1 MNLTRSQLREKIMTI
16 LYQKS
21 VYEAQ
26 KMEYDIESIINENME
41 IENEFVKE
49 LVYGITTHE
58 VEIIKLANKYLT
70 DWKID
75 RLDKAGQAILKIAIY
90 ELKYTE
96 TPQIVVINEA
106 IELTKKYSDDNV
118 RKMINAVLD
127 RMINDG

>member
-106 IELTKKYSDDNV
+106 VELAKKYSDDNV
-118 RKMINAVLD
+118 RKMINAILD

>member
-106 IELTKKYSDDNV
+106 VELTKKYSDDNV
-118 RKMINAVLD
+118 RKMINAILD